1 MKSLLSTVRARAAR
15 FVKNFFYAPN
25 PVEARTVLHWLASGP
40 DEIPSSANAQ
50 AICEAIESQVLNKIS
65 HKDIAEMLYGLIQ
78 YRRTGL
84 TPSHAH
90 LAYVRA
96 YEQTNGLA
104 QELLH
109 QALFRASADSFA
121 ELEASSFFKGVTSVE
136 VSQWIDELN
145 ENGYCF
151 LGDGLSA
158 GDVDKLTRHISGIK
172 FSPRGLNQWCLL
184 DPENPPNCNVADA
197 YEPDLKAD
205 KLIEELVND
214 PVLINI
220 ATAYLGA
227 EACPLNY
234 CLWYTFPADQPSS
247 EAAQLFHYDLDTL
260 RWLKIFIFLSDVG
273 PENGPHEYVEGS
285 HRPGTKPVELL
296 RRDYARLSDA
306 DVNRYYA
313 GRRKQLI
320 APKGSVVLADTRC
333 FHKGVNPASGYRL
346 VLQPIYA
353 PSQLSYRQY

>member
-1 MKSLLSTVRARAAR
+1 MKLILLNVRARVAC
-15 FVKNFFYAPN
+15 FVKNLFYAPN
-25 PVEARTVLHWLASGP
+25 AVAARSVLHWLASGS
-40 DEIPSSANAQ
+40 DEIPSSARSQ
-50 AICEAIESQVLNKIS
+50 AICKAIESQVFNKIS
-65 HKDIAEMLYGLIQ
+65 HKDMAEMLYGLIQ

-104 QELLH
+104 QELFH
-109 QALFRASADSFA
+109 QALFRASADSLA
-121 ELEASSFFKGVTSVE
+121 ELKESSFFKGVKSSDI
-136 VSQWIDELN
+136 SQCIDELN

-151 LGDGLSA
+151 LGDGLSVD
-158 GDVDKLTRHISGIK
+158 DVDELIRLISGIK
-172 FSPRGLNQWCLL
+172 FSPRGLNQWRLL

-197 YEPDLKAD
+197 YEPDLKAN

-214 PVLINI
+214 PLLINI
-220 ATAYLGA
+220 VSAYLGA

-234 CLWYTFPADQPSS
+234 CLWYSFPADQPRS
-247 EAAQLFHYDLDTL
+247 EAAQFFHYDLDTL
-260 RWLKIFIFLSDVG
+260 KWLKIFIFLSDVG

-306 DVNRYYA
+306 DVDRYYA
-313 GRRKQLI
+313 GKRKQLL

-333 FHKGVNPASGYRL
+333 FHKGVNLVSGYRL

-353 PSQLSYRQY
+353 PSELSYKQY

>member
-1 MKSLLSTVRARAAR
+1 MKS
-15 FVKNFFYAPN
+15 FVLHLRDRVTRWIKNLFYTPN
-25 PVEARTVLHWLASGP
+25 AVEVRTVLHWLNSEPGG
-40 DEIPSSANAQ
+40 IPSSARAQ
-50 AICEAIESQVLNKIS
+50 AICKSIESQVFNKIS
-65 HKDIAEMLYGLIQ
+65 HKDMAEMLYGLIQ
-78 YRRTGL
+78 YRRTSL

-90 LAYVRA
+90 HAYVRA

-104 QELLH
+104 QELFH
-109 QALFRASADSFA
+109 QALFGGSTDSLPLF
-121 ELEASSFFKGVTSVE
+121 EESSFFKSINSVDLN
-136 VSQWIDELN
+136 QWLHELN
-145 ENGYCF
+145 EKGYCF
-151 LGDGLSA
+151 LGNGLSA
-158 GDVDKLTRHISGIK
+158 DDVDELIRRISGIR
-172 FSPRGLNQWCLL
+172 FSPRGLNQWHLL

-205 KLIEELVND
+205 KLIEKLVND
-214 PVLINI
+214 PLLINI
-220 ATAYLGA
+220 VTAYLGA
-227 EACPLNY
+227 KVSPLNY

-285 HRPGTKPVELL
+285 HRPGAKPVELL

-313 GRRKQLI
+313 GKRKQLL

-333 FHKGVNPASGYRL
+333 FHKGVNLTSGYRL

-353 PSQLSYRQY
+353 PSKLGYHQY